1 MIQNFSYVIYYHCFT
16 RGVEMNSESEIH
28 EKYVN
33 GLMQISELYN
43 AEHTSFDAHD
53 ELLDASIRDND
64 NYGYNQIELHAFYLE
79 FAIRKRCSSRQFDI
93 QYNEE
98 HPVEERKRYRPDFVD
113 PSTGNYID
121 AKLHVQSDAWSI
133 LNDAY
138 AMKKLIEKQ
147 GYIDIIVA
155 EGSYAPD
162 DGTYSE
168 YKENCAGGKSKY
180 QLKNPHK
187 NQRPFKASVDVKQ
200 IARYRIDKTLLE
212 SDAIKVM
219 NQGVNSNGKDRN
231 TKLEINLSKANPLA
245 AIKRVE
251 NESGQPRWIECEGKF
266 DPSLCG
272 PREPSAYLK
281 NQCNRLKKG
290 MDANAQQRIMKSSQ
304 YQKQLQS
311 KRRKNTKIIDG
322 DTYIEV
328 EGYITSSGK
337 HVKTYW
343 RRVGR
348 RS

>member
-1 MIQNFSYVIYYHCFT
+1 MHQFHLYIFPIYSYT
-16 RGVEMNSESEIH
+16 
-28 EKYVN
+28 
-33 GLMQISELYN
+33 
-43 AEHTSFDAHD
+43 

-64 NYGYNQIELHAFYLE
+64 NYGYNQTELHAFYLE
-79 FAIRKRCSSRQFDI
+79 FAIRECGSSCQFGI

-98 HPVEERKRYRPDFVD
+98 RPVKERNNFRPDFID

-121 AKLHVQSDAWSI
+121 AKLHVQNDTRSI

-138 AMKKLIEKQ
+138 AIKELIEKQ

-162 DGTYSE
+162 DGTYRE
-168 YKENCAGGKSKY
+168 YRENCAGGKSKY
-180 QLKNPHK
+180 QLKNPNK
-187 NQRPFKASVDVKQ
+187 NHRALKASVDVKQ
-200 IARYRIDKTLLE
+200 IARYRIDKSVLE

-219 NQGVNSNGKDRN
+219 TQGINSNGKDRN
-231 TKLEINLSKANPLA
+231 AKFMLDLSQVNSIA
-245 AIKRVE
+245 AVKRVE
-251 NESGQPRWIECEGKF
+251 NESGQLRWIECEGKF

-281 NQCNRLKKG
+281 NQCNRIKKG

-304 YQKQLQS
+304 YQKQLQN

-328 EGYITSSGK
+328 EGHTTSSGK
-337 HVKTYW
+337 HVNTYW

-348 RS
+348 RN